1 MKELAKFRTIH
12 EAAIEIKTMD
22 SKTAITENFIRSL
35 VKSNKINY
43 IKQGNKALID
53 LNVLVDFLS
62 SNKIYEYTSLKKEEE
77 KPQKTTYSYI
87 DKIRKLS

>member
-62 SNKIYEYTSLKKEEE
+62 SNKIYEYTSLKKEE